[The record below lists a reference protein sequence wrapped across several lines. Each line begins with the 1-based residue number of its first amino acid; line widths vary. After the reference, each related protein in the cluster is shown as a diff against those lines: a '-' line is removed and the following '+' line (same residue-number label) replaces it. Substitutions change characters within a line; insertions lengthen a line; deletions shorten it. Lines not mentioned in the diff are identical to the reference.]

1 MNTPTRDHLAQ
12 QRPESNASG
21 ILPSQAIRSLVDA
34 KRITA
39 QIPIDNDQI
48 QPASIDL
55 RLGREAYQVR
65 ASFLPG
71 KTPIAQKIRDLL
83 IQRINLTG
91 SAVLAP
97 GSVFIVPLIES
108 LALPSDVYGKA
119 NPKSTTGRLDIF
131 TRLITEPGH
140 EFELVPRGYSGPLYL
155 EVVSRTFPVVI
166 RTGMKLNQLRFVRG
180 KSDVS
185 DNRLIKLAE
194 TERLVYED
202 DENHLE
208 AQIERG
214 LRVSVDLQGSGSRS
228 NVVAYKAKNHTPPI
242 DMENVNHYDIDDF
255 WDVIRGPLPKGLTLN
270 PRDFYILAS
279 WERISVPPSYA
290 AEMVPF
296 DPSIGE
302 FRIHYAGFFDPGFG
316 HGMSGIKGTKAV
328 LEVRAHEVPIL
339 LEDRQLV
346 GKLLYHKMAKEP
358 DKIYGPSIGSSYQ
371 QQGLQL
377 SKQFKKENSDQTPS
391 TLGPTLAPQQLV
403 TG

>member
-1 MNTPTRDHLAQ
+1 MKIRKRSPAQAKAEQNTA
-12 QRPESNASG
+12 G
-21 ILPSQAIRSLVDA
+21 ILPSQAIRSLVEN
-34 KRITA
+34 KRITSSFS
-39 QIPIDNDQI
+39 IDDSQV

-71 KTPIAQKIRDLL
+71 KSTIAKKIHDLL
-83 IQRINLTG
+83 IQKVDLTG
-91 SAVLAP
+91 SAVLEP
-97 GSVFIVPLIES
+97 GSVFIVPLLES
-108 LALPSDVYGKA
+108 LALPSDIYGKA

-131 TRLITEPGH
+131 TRLITEPGQQ
-140 EFELVPRGYSGPLYL
+140 FELVPRGYSGPLYL
-155 EVVSRTFPVVI
+155 EIVSRTFPVII
-166 RTGMKLNQLRFVRG
+166 RTGMKLNQLRFMRG

-185 DNRLIKLAE
+185 DSMLTKLAE

-202 DENHLE
+202 DENPLVPE
-208 AQIERG
+208 IERG
-214 LRVSVDLQGSGSRS
+214 LSVSVDLQGSGS
-228 NVVAYKAKNHTPPI
+228 NVVAYKAKNHAPPL
-242 DMENVNHYDIDDF
+242 DLENVNHYDIDDF
-255 WDVIRGPLPKGLTLN
+255 WEIIRGPLNKGLTLN

-279 WERISVPPSYA
+279 WERVSVPPSYA

-296 DPSIGE
+296 DPALGE

-328 LEVRAHEVPIL
+328 LEVRAHEVPFL

-346 GKLLYHKMAKEP
+346 GKLIYHKMAKEP

-377 SKQFKKENSDQTPS
+377 SKQFRKAPS
-391 TLGPTLAPQQLV
+391 EPASSASGPTLAPRQLV
-403 TG
+403 AS

>member
-1 MNTPTRDHLAQ
+1 MKIPKRSPAQARAEQNTA
-12 QRPESNASG
+12 G
-21 ILPSQAIRSLVDA
+21 ILPSQAIRSLVEN
-34 KRITA
+34 KRIA
-39 QIPIDNDQI
+39 SSFSIDDSQI

-71 KTPIAQKIRDLL
+71 KSTIAKKIHDLL
-83 IQRINLTG
+83 IQKIDLTG
-91 SAVLAP
+91 SAVLEP
-97 GSVFIVPLIES
+97 GSVFIVPLLES
-108 LALPSDVYGKA
+108 LDLPADVYGKA

-140 EFELVPRGYSGPLYL
+140 EFELVPRGYSGSLYL
-155 EVVSRTFPVVI
+155 EIVSRTFPIVV
-166 RTGMKLNQLRFVRG
+166 RSGMKLNQLRFMRG

-185 DNRLIKLAE
+185 DSMLIKLAE

-202 DENHLE
+202 DENPLE
-208 AQIERG
+208 PEIERG
-214 LRVSVDLQGSGSRS
+214 LSVSVDLQGTGS
-228 NVVAYKAKNHTPPI
+228 NIVAYKAKNHAPPL
-242 DMENVNHYDIDDF
+242 DLQNVNHYEIDDF
-255 WDVIRGPLPKGLTLN
+255 WEVIRGPMNKGLTLN

-279 WERISVPPSYA
+279 WERVSVPPSYA

-296 DPSIGE
+296 DPALGE

-328 LEVRAHEVPIL
+328 LEVRAHEVPFL

-346 GKLLYHKMAKEP
+346 GKLIYHKMAKEP

-377 SKQFKKENSDQTPS
+377 SKQFRKAPS
-391 TLGPTLAPQQLV
+391 EQATSASGPTLAPRQLV
-403 TG
+403 AS

>member
-1 MNTPTRDHLAQ
+1 MKTPSK
-12 QRPESNASG
+12 RPPAATKAEQSAAG
-21 ILPSQAIRSLVDA
+21 ILPSQAIRALVEN
-34 KRITA
+34 KRVTSSF
-39 QIPIDNDQI
+39 PIDDGQI
-48 QPASIDL
+48 QPASVDL

-71 KTPIAQKIRDLL
+71 KSTISKKIHDLL
-83 IQRINLTG
+83 IQKLDLTG
-91 SAVLAP
+91 SAVLEP
-97 GSVFIVPLIES
+97 GSVFIVPLLES
-108 LALPSDVYGKA
+108 LNLPSDVYGKA

-131 TRLITEPGH
+131 TRLITEPGQ

-155 EVVSRTFPVVI
+155 EIVSRTFPIIV
-166 RTGMKLNQLRFVRG
+166 RSGMKLNQLRFIRG

-185 DNRLIKLAE
+185 DSMLTKLAE

-202 DENHLE
+202 DDNPLKPE
-208 AQIERG
+208 IERG
-214 LRVSVDLQGSGSRS
+214 LSVSVDLQGTGS
-228 NVVAYKAKNHTPPI
+228 NIVAYKAKNHAPPL
-242 DMENVNHYDIDDF
+242 DLQNVNHYEIDDF
-255 WDVIRGPLPKGLTLN
+255 WEVIRGPLNKGLTLN

-279 WERISVPPSYA
+279 WERVSVPPNYA

-296 DPSIGE
+296 DPALGE

-328 LEVRAHEVPIL
+328 LEVRAHEVPFL

-346 GKLLYHKMAKEP
+346 GKLIYHKMAKEP

-377 SKQFKKENSDQTPS
+377 SKQFRKLTSNEASS
-391 TLGPTLAPQQLV
+391 ASGPTLAPRHLV
-403 TG
+403 AS